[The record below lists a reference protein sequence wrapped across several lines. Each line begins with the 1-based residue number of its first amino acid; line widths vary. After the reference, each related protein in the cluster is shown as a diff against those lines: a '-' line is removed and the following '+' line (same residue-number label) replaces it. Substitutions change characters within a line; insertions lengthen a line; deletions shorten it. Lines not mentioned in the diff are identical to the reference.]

1 MKDVRTILFFLY
13 EKGIFVTSVSV
24 FMSIRKEGSR
34 FMLEDITR
42 SDIKFL

>member
-1 MKDVRTILFFLY
+1 MEDVRAILFFLN
-13 EKGIFVTSVSV
+13 EKGIFVKSVSL
-24 FMSIRKEGSR
+24 FMSIRKDGSR